1 MPSPLE
7 NLPDFSLVSE
17 SVGFEPTY
25 YPERVNPKRKRN
37 IKREDSLCEGQDIID
52 NGGKN
57 VDLHVE
63 GYLIGSEKSTFWDI
77 LANGAEYR
85 LISMPWSG
93 FVKIKNGNLEGPI
106 GIDDREREFVYDYT
120 LKLVS
125 TASREDKELTIVD
138 AAETVPDPAKNI
150 TFTQIYSEAGYTPP
164 RQADIDFIKSSVNHA
179 FEIKNWK
186 LNSIKDKFEGTRT
199 ADVNRLINAAED
211 LTKQARSK
219 VASDKGIQGVREA
232 EQTAEIS

>member
-17 SVGFEPTY
+17 SIGFEPTY

-37 IKREDSLCEGQDIID
+37 VEREDALCEGQDIID
-52 NGGKN
+52 NGAKN

-63 GYLIGSEKSTFWDI
+63 GYLIGSEKSTFWEI

-93 FVKIKNGNLEGPI
+93 FVKIKSGNLEGPI
-106 GIDDREREFVYDYT
+106 GIDDKEREFVYDYT

-125 TASREDKELTIVD
+125 TAGDNEDFGIVQE
-138 AAETVPDPAKNI
+138 AETVPDPAKNI

-164 RQADIDFIKSSVNHA
+164 RDEDIEFIENDVNHA
-179 FEIKNWK
+179 FQIKNWS
-186 LNSIKDKFEGTRT
+186 LYGIDDEFEGANRT
-199 ADVNRLINAAED
+199 NVNRLINAAED
-211 LTKQARSK
+211 LTKQARAEVPSQ
-219 VASDKGIQGVREA
+219 KGIQGVREA
-232 EQTAEIS
+232 EEVVESS